1 MSVSLDLNNLDEKI
15 ILNDQAIYPKL
26 GQIAFK
32 KLKELGIP
40 NKKHEHWRYT
50 DISEPIQLLEKS
62 LSPSNQKS
70 YKEKTNKDYK
80 PGNIDAHWLK
90 LQ

>member
-1 MSVSLDLNNLDEKI
+1 MSVSLDLNNLDKKI

-50 DISEPIQLLEKS
+50 DISEPIQ
-62 LSPSNQKS
+62 PVS
-70 YKEKTNKDYK
+70 YTHLTLPTK
-80 PGNIDAHWLK
+80 A
-90 LQ
+90 